1 MSSLYR
7 VLRIVISIMNMIIA
21 ALVIT
26 SIWPFAT
33 GEFSV
38 DLPQADDIDWG
49 YAGGHLTLSAPV
61 TINNGGFYNIDDV
74 TIHSLVTNSTKF
86 ELINETER
94 WGRIPAGSVFGETV
108 NFSMDFEELLTSGA
122 YWMIFNSDFFD
133 IEITISC
140 RYTLGL
146 IGFSAEY
153 KLPYDWDG
161 LILDLG
167 FPRGELAS
175 PSPGV
180 YEIEQPYYIWTN
192 SILSGYGGDFSLELR
207 EESTGDV
214 IASSTDHIE
223 LGRNYSDSLILT
235 IAQADYLYLLSNN
248 QTFVATITI
257 ELPGMPPIQQERVVD
272 WVAPIYW

>member
-1 MSSLYR
+1 
-7 VLRIVISIMNMIIA
+7 MNIA
-21 ALVIT
+21 IATLVIT

-38 DLPQADDIDWG
+38 DLPQAEDIVWS
-49 YAGGHLTLSAPV
+49 YAGGLLTLSAPV
-61 TINNGGFYNIDDV
+61 TVYNGGFYNIDDV

-86 ELINETER
+86 ELINETEQ
-94 WGRIPAGSVFGETV
+94 WGGIPAGAVFGETV
-108 NFSMDFEELLTSGA
+108 NFSIDFEKLLASGA
-122 YWMIFNSDFFD
+122 YWMVFNSDFFE

-153 KLPYDWDG
+153 KLPYNWDG
-161 LILDLG
+161 LIIKMG
-167 FPRGELAS
+167 FLRGELNS

-180 YEIEQPYYIWTN
+180 YHIEQPYYIWTN
-192 SILSGYGGDFSLELR
+192 NILAGYGGDFSLELR
-207 EESTGDV
+207 EETTGKFV
-214 IASSTDHIE
+214 ASSTDHIE

-235 IAQADYLYLLSNN
+235 IDAADYLYLLYNN
-248 QTFVATITI
+248 QTFIATITVD
-257 ELPGMPPIQQERVVD
+257 LPGISPIVRETIVN

>member
-7 VLRIVISIMNMIIA
+7 VLRIVISIINIIIA

-38 DLPQADDIDWG
+38 DLPQADDIEWSYVRG
-49 YAGGHLTLSAPV
+49 LVTLSAPV
-61 TINNGGFYNIDDV
+61 TIHNGGYYSIDDV

-108 NFSMDFEELLTSGA
+108 NFSIDFEELLTSGA
-122 YWMIFNSDFFD
+122 YWMIFNSDFFE

-146 IGFSAEY
+146 IAFSAEY

-161 LILDLG
+161 LIIDLG
-167 FPRGELAS
+167 FPRGELVS
-175 PSPGV
+175 PSPGI
-180 YEIEQPYYIWTN
+180 YQIEQQYYIWTN

-207 EESTGDV
+207 EESTEDTV
-214 IASSTDHIE
+214 AFSTDHIE
-223 LGRNYSDSLILT
+223 LGRNYSDSLILM

-248 QTFVATITI
+248 QTFVATVTI
-257 ELPGMPPIQQERVVD
+257 DLPGMPSIKHEKIVN